1 MELRDKG
8 KYGFVLPPDQ
18 IIPTGKY
25 GFVLSPNQIIP
36 TGKYDLFYHLTRL
49 FQQVNMICSTT

>member
-25 GFVLSPNQIIP
+25 DFVFPPDQI
-36 TGKYDLFYHLTRL
+36 
-49 FQQVNMICSTT
+49 FQTD

>member
-25 GFVLSPNQIIP
+25 GFVLPPDQIIP
-36 TGKYDLFYHLTRL
+36 TGKYDLFYHLTSL
-49 FQQVNMICSTT
+49 FQQGNMICSTT